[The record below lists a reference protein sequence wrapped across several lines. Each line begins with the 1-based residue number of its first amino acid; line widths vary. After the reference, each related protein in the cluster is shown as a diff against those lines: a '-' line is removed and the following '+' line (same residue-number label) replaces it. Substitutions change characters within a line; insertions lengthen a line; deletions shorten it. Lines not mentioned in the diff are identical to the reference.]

1 VKINNAL
8 SESSLFCIFAQN
20 IFMADVIRMP
30 RLSDTMTEGVIKSW
44 IKKVGDSVKPGDVLA
59 EVETDKA
66 TMDLEAFQEGILL
79 HIAVASGAI
88 AVDGIIAIIGKK
100 DEDFSSLLKQDAAPA
115 KNTTVAA
122 TVTSPSAEV
131 KSQQSVESKEDS
143 SDSRIKA
150 SPLAK
155 SMAKD
160 KGLDLSKVSGSGE
173 NGRIVRRDLENI
185 STSSSSTPA
194 SSTISYQTQGDRTV
208 ELSQMRKTIAKRLA
222 ESKFSAP
229 HFYLTSEIDMDT
241 CVAAREQLN
250 KLSEIKIS
258 FNDIIVKACAAALR
272 KNLDVNVSWMGDK
285 MVYHNDIHIGVA
297 VAIED
302 GLVVPVIRNTD
313 QKSLQQIKSEIS
325 DMAGRAK
332 DKKLNLNEMQGNT
345 FTISNLGMFEI
356 EDFTAIINPPDAC
369 ILAVGSIIKKPVVKN
384 DQIAISSRMKVTL
397 SCDHRAVDG
406 ATGAK
411 FLQSLKQF
419 LENPVSMLL

>member
-160 KGLDLSKVSGSGE
+160 KGW
-173 NGRIVRRDLENI
+173 I
-185 STSSSSTPA
+185 
-194 SSTISYQTQGDRTV
+194 
-208 ELSQMRKTIAKRLA
+208 
-222 ESKFSAP
+222 
-229 HFYLTSEIDMDT
+229 
-241 CVAAREQLN
+241 
-250 KLSEIKIS
+250 
-258 FNDIIVKACAAALR
+258 
-272 KNLDVNVSWMGDK
+272 
-285 MVYHNDIHIGVA
+285 
-297 VAIED
+297 
-302 GLVVPVIRNTD
+302 
-313 QKSLQQIKSEIS
+313 
-325 DMAGRAK
+325 
-332 DKKLNLNEMQGNT
+332 
-345 FTISNLGMFEI
+345 
-356 EDFTAIINPPDAC
+356 
-369 ILAVGSIIKKPVVKN
+369 
-384 DQIAISSRMKVTL
+384 
-397 SCDHRAVDG
+397 
-406 ATGAK
+406 
-411 FLQSLKQF
+411 
-419 LENPVSMLL
+419 

>member
-1 VKINNAL
+1 
-8 SESSLFCIFAQN
+8 
-20 IFMADVIRMP
+20 MADVIRMP

-79 HIAVASGAI
+79 HIAVTSGAI
-88 AVDGIIAIIGKK
+88 TVDGIIAIIGKK

-115 KNTTVAA
+115 KNETVAA
-122 TVTSPSAEV
+122 TVTSPTAEV
-131 KSQQSVESKEDS
+131 KSQQSVESKEDN

-194 SSTISYQTQGDRTV
+194 SSAISYQTQGDRTV

-302 GLVVPVIRNTD
+302 GLVVP
-313 QKSLQQIKSEIS
+313 
-325 DMAGRAK
+325 
-332 DKKLNLNEMQGNT
+332 
-345 FTISNLGMFEI
+345 
-356 EDFTAIINPPDAC
+356 
-369 ILAVGSIIKKPVVKN
+369 
-384 DQIAISSRMKVTL
+384 
-397 SCDHRAVDG
+397 
-406 ATGAK
+406 
-411 FLQSLKQF
+411 
-419 LENPVSMLL
+419 